1 MQTPEKIAL
10 ALLLLLG
17 ASVSFEAGARQTD
30 STQLSARQS
39 KKWFKKKAWLQTAPL
54 KGHKT
59 INKIEF
65 ARQYHLNKAS
75 WEKAFAFL
83 SQQNLQTI
91 AKGRHPIDGDLVYAS
106 VTIDSSRNF
115 EKTSWESHRNYIDVQ
130 CIITGVEKMGVVP
143 VTDATVTKPYDER
156 RDVANYSAT
165 GKIYTGEPGTFFIFF
180 PGDAH
185 RPNITPG
192 GNKPVRKIVL
202 KVKAVP

>member
-1 MQTPEKIAL
+1 MLIA
-10 ALLLLLG
+10 AL
-17 ASVSFEAGARQTD
+17 VSFQAGARQTD
-30 STQLSARQS
+30 STRLSSKQS
-39 KKWFKKKAWLQTAPL
+39 NRWFNKKAWLQSAPL
-54 KGHKT
+54 KPHQT
-59 INKIEF
+59 INKAEF
-65 ARQYHLNKAS
+65 ARQYHLNRAV
-75 WEKAFAFL
+75 WDKAFAFL
-83 SQQNLQTI
+83 SQQNLQTL

-106 VTIDSSRNF
+106 VTVDSSKNF
-115 EKTSWESHRNYIDVQ
+115 EKTSWESHQNYIDVQ

-143 VTDATVTKPYDER
+143 VREATVTKPYDQK

-192 GNKPVRKIVL
+192 GNKPVRKVVI